1 MPSGDAFVIQN
12 LSRLEVEALPRFFR
26 HARFQSLVR
35 QLNFYNFRK
44 INRERNFWVYQH
56 PLFHRDRPQD
66 LYKLKRRSVLPPGG
80 NAAGGG
86 KQPIKRCPSDDGYFV
101 GKDINFDAS
110 QLSDDAMEAESTEA
124 ISSGEGKRNYPC
136 SIKSATSENFNPSL
150 YSFSPKAEAPDSFL
164 QAGAHQFLGNIA
176 KEISAQEILD
186 FEKSL
191 KFFDVAERTQLFS
204 QVAEKLQ
211 DYGQLNLSDGPSI
224 SKSKSLQ
231 ANNKQ
236 QKLQMAAP
244 VTPPTSSTLGMDATM
259 IRGDQLTCPD
269 SSHNSADNETTIDS
283 NKGNPKF
290 NMLSSVEGRHVDDE
304 VLHPLES
311 SLNDHTNKPHHFKVI
326 PIIQDLS
333 GGCLISGH
341 AVNSSTNLTSNVT
354 TTLTSSLNDPV
365 MVAVVH
371 QKILCSTIY
380 ENQDEANTSAAICRL
395 LMSTD
400 PRDSDLG
407 GKVSLLLSK
416 YSVVERE
423 FKRYCVALFPHIYP
437 PTYSKSTASQSNQ
450 PVFLGKVRERVSRC
464 GHEEFDRIFT
474 SFALTWMEGLLRC
487 AFKSTAITLDEKEKA
502 ALKQSAE
509 TWFGS
514 VISSH

>member
-80 NAAGGG
+80 HVAGGG
-86 KQPIKRCPSDDGYFV
+86 KQPIKRTPSDDGYFV

-110 QLSDDAMEAESTEA
+110 HLSDDAMEAESNEA
-124 ISSGEGKRNYPC
+124 ISLGEGKRNYLC
-136 SIKSATSENFNPSL
+136 SNKSATSEIFTPSL
-150 YSFSPKAEAPDSFL
+150 CSFSPKAEAPDSFL

-191 KFFDVAERTQLFS
+191 KNFDIAERTQLFS

-211 DYGQLNLSDGPSI
+211 DYGQLNLSDGPL
-224 SKSKSLQ
+224 SKSLQ

-236 QKLQMAAP
+236 QKPQVAAP
-244 VTPPTSSTLGMDATM
+244 VTPPTSSTCGMDATM
-259 IRGDQLTCPD
+259 MRVDHLTCPG
-269 SSHNSADNETTIDS
+269 SSHDSADNETTIDL

-290 NMLSSVEGRHVDDE
+290 HILSSGEGTTVDGE
-304 VLHPLES
+304 VPHTQES
-311 SLNDHTNKPHHFKVI
+311 LFNDHTIKPENFKVI
-326 PIIQDLS
+326 PVIQDSS
-333 GGCLISGH
+333 GSCPTPGH
-341 AVNSSTNLTSNVT
+341 VVNISTNLTSSET
-354 TTLTSSLNDPV
+354 TTLTSPLNDPV

-380 ENQDEANTSAAICRL
+380 ENEDEANTSAAICRL

-407 GKVSLLLSK
+407 GKASLLLSK

-437 PTYSKSTASQSNQ
+437 PTYSKATVSQSNQ
-450 PVFLGKVRERVSRC
+450 PVFLGKLPEKVSRC
-464 GHEEFDRIFT
+464 GHEEFDRMFT